1 MGMSF
6 AVSVQPDVEELL
18 KVLRRVG
25 TPRRLHHLELFLDR
39 EIREAV
45 RARFD
50 LGVGP
55 GGRDTVDAELSSSVR
70 IHHFLGYDV
79 FRVEVIHKDVFPM
92 SDLRASD
99 TAAGR
104 QSRGQREWVEE
115 HRGPIQSWE
124 DFERYPWPE
133 VSAVNL
139 RALEWME
146 KNIPDG
152 MGCYDLTAHV
162 LEMVTFLQGYETLC
176 YNLFDAPELVAAI
189 CERVGRF
196 YVEYTRVLCDF
207 DSVAVIWGSD
217 DMGFRSSTMVSPEF
231 LRRHILPW
239 HKACADV
246 AKAAGKPYLLH
257 ACGHLD
263 EIMEDLIDTVGID
276 GKHSFEDAILPVTEA
291 FHRYGERI
299 SILGG
304 IDVDFL
310 CRADEQA
317 VRRRVRETLERCAAP
332 GKGRGYCLGTGN
344 TVANYI
350 PMGNY
355 LAMLDEGRR
364 FGL

>member
-1 MGMSF
+1 MSF

-124 DFERYPWPE
+124 DFERYPWPRPE
-133 VSAVNL
+133 GADL
-139 RALEWME
+139 YPLEYVAE
-146 KNIPDG
+146 HLPEG
-152 MGCYDLTAHV
+152 MGILAQISGVYEPVSWLMGYTTLSLCLYEAPDLVEAMFARVREIILPVARSLAQMERVIGIWMGDDLGFKTG
-162 LEMVTFLQGYETLC
+162 T
-176 YNLFDAPELVAAI
+176 LVAP
-189 CERVGRF
+189 RHLRQ
-196 YVEYTRVLCDF
+196 YVFPIQKE
-207 DSVAVIWGSD
+207 VADITHAQGLP
-217 DMGFRSSTMVSPEF
+217 F
-231 LRRHILPW
+231 IL
-239 HKACADV
+239 HS
-246 AKAAGKPYLLH
+246 
-257 ACGHLD
+257 CGNLGAV
-263 EIMEDLIDTVGID
+263 MEDLITGVGIQA
-276 GKHSFEDAILPVTEA
+276 KHSFEDVIQQVEA
-291 FHRYGERI
+291 FTEQYGDRLAAI
-299 SILGG
+299 GG
-304 IDVDFL
+304 VDVDL
-310 CRADEQA
+310 LTSGSEQQ
-317 VRRRVRETLERCAAP
+317 VRSRTRQVLEACAP
-332 GKGRGYCLGTGN
+332 GRGYVLGTGN
-344 TVANYI
+344 SVANYI
-350 PMGNY
+350 PLGNF
-355 LAMLDEGRR
+355 LAMLDEGWR
-364 FGL
+364 FNTGQR